1 MLCFFCF
8 HIDGDS
14 LGKSSSLCDCP
25 LIPQVGPWAVPPAE
39 DPMAQKASPV
49 LMLLLSLG
57 LISHQSVLVAP

>member
-14 LGKSSSLCDCP
+14 LGKSSSLCDCS

-39 DPMAQKASPV
+39 DPMAQKS
-49 LMLLLSLG
+49 
-57 LISHQSVLVAP
+57 QSCSDALTQFRID